1 MDNKDLNQEISESAP
16 DPVDRLLQEKK
27 PASSGKAIAILALL
41 IALAA
46 VAATG
51 WQWWQTYQGDPEA
64 AKQSASLARLQTTQQ
79 QLGQTVAAVEAQL
92 QSDQASGSAVEL
104 SQLARQ
110 LQQSQGT
117 LDQLQ
122 GQAGEDQATINAL
135 QGSVRSLEQRL
146 STNESGLLN
155 VAASTQ
161 NSSVEL
167 DIAEVDYLLRVANE
181 RLQLFSDPTAADL
194 ALQAADMQIE
204 AMDDPMFLSVRQRI
218 ASARQALASVP
229 RVDRVQLSASITDMQ
244 SQLAGLSFRGEEAAQ
259 EVPLLADDA
268 GWWENFKYT
277 LSSLVTV
284 KRRAPEDEAML
295 SLDDK
300 DYLRQGLWLQL
311 ESARLALMRND
322 SSAYTGSLERVR
334 GTVEQF
340 FHTGSS
346 AVQAMLLET
355 TKLQQA
361 EIAPA
366 MPDISAPWTQFRQLR
381 DSRRLLQ
388 SAQPV
393 ANEGTVESEGTVE

>member
-16 DPVDRLLQEKK
+16 DPVDRLLQENK

-41 IALAA
+41 ISVAA
-46 VAATG
+46 TAATG
-51 WQWWQTYQGDPEA
+51 WQWWQTYQGNPEA
-64 AKQSASLARLQTTQQ
+64 AKQSESLARLQTTQQ
-79 QLGQTVAAVEAQL
+79 QLGQTVASFEAQL
-92 QSDQASGSAVEL
+92 QSNAAPVSAAEF
-104 SQLARQ
+104 SELARR
-110 LQQSQGT
+110 LEQSRGT
-117 LDQLQ
+117 LEQLQ

-181 RLQLFSDPTAADL
+181 RLQLFADPVAADL

-218 ASARQALASVP
+218 ASARQTLAAVP
-229 RVDRVQLSASITDMQ
+229 RVDRVQLSASISDMQ
-244 SQLAGLSFRGEEAAQ
+244 SQLPGLQFRGEEAVQ
-259 EVPLLADDA
+259 EPPLLADDA
-268 GWWENFKYT
+268 GWWESFKYT

-284 KRRAPEDEAML
+284 RRRAPEDQSML

-322 SSAYTGSLERVR
+322 SSAYADSLDRLR

-340 FHTGSS
+340 FHTGSA
-346 AVQAMLLET
+346 AVQTLLLET
-355 TKLQQA
+355 TKLQQVD
-361 EIAPA
+361 IAPA

-388 SAQPV
+388 STQPV
-393 ANEGTVESEGTVE
+393 ASEDTVE

>member
-16 DPVDRLLQEKK
+16 DPVDRLLQENK

-41 IALAA
+41 ISVAA
-46 VAATG
+46 TAATG
-51 WQWWQTYQGDPEA
+51 WQWWQTYQGNPEA
-64 AKQSASLARLQTTQQ
+64 AKQSESLARLQTTQQ
-79 QLGQTVAAVEAQL
+79 QLGQTVASFEAQL
-92 QSDQASGSAVEL
+92 QSNAAPVSAAEF
-104 SQLARQ
+104 SELARR
-110 LQQSQGT
+110 LEQSRGT
-117 LDQLQ
+117 LEQLQ

-181 RLQLFSDPTAADL
+181 RLQLFADPVAADL

-218 ASARQALASVP
+218 ASARQTLAAVP
-229 RVDRVQLSASITDMQ
+229 RVDRVQLSASISDMQ
-244 SQLAGLSFRGEEAAQ
+244 SQLPGLQFRGEEAVQ
-259 EVPLLADDA
+259 EAPLLADDA
-268 GWWENFKYT
+268 GWWESFKYT

-284 KRRAPEDEAML
+284 RRRAPEDESML

-322 SSAYTGSLERVR
+322 SSAYTGSLDRLR

-340 FHTGSS
+340 FHTGSA
-346 AVQAMLLET
+346 AVQTLLLET
-355 TKLQQA
+355 TKLQQVD
-361 EIAPA
+361 IAPA

-388 SAQPV
+388 STQPV
-393 ANEGTVESEGTVE
+393 ASEDTVE

>member
-41 IALAA
+41 ISVAA
-46 VAATG
+46 TAATG
-51 WQWWQTYQGDPEA
+51 WQWWQTYQGNPEA
-64 AKQSASLARLQTTQQ
+64 AKQSESLARLQTTQQ
-79 QLGQTVAAVEAQL
+79 QLGQTVASFEAQL
-92 QSDQASGSAVEL
+92 QSNAAPVSAAEF
-104 SQLARQ
+104 SELARR
-110 LQQSQGT
+110 LEQSRGT
-117 LDQLQ
+117 LEQLQ

-181 RLQLFSDPTAADL
+181 RLQLFADPVAADL

-218 ASARQALASVP
+218 ASARQTLAAVP
-229 RVDRVQLSASITDMQ
+229 RVDRVQLSASISDMQ
-244 SQLAGLSFRGEEAAQ
+244 SQLPGLQFRGEEAVQ
-259 EVPLLADDA
+259 EAPLLADDA
-268 GWWENFKYT
+268 GWWESFKYT

-284 KRRAPEDEAML
+284 RRRAPEDESML

-322 SSAYTGSLERVR
+322 SSAYADSLDRLR

-340 FHTGSS
+340 FHTGSA
-346 AVQAMLLET
+346 AVQTLLLET
-355 TKLQQA
+355 TKLQQVD
-361 EIAPA
+361 IAPA

-388 SAQPV
+388 STQPV
-393 ANEGTVESEGTVE
+393 ASEDTVE

>member
-16 DPVDRLLQEKK
+16 DPVDRLLQENK

-41 IALAA
+41 ISVAA
-46 VAATG
+46 TAATG
-51 WQWWQTYQGDPEA
+51 WQWWQTYQGNPEA
-64 AKQSASLARLQTTQQ
+64 AKQSESLARLQTTQQ
-79 QLGQTVAAVEAQL
+79 QLGQTVASFEAQL
-92 QSDQASGSAVEL
+92 QSNAAPVSAAEFSEL
-104 SQLARQ
+104 AGRLE
-110 LQQSQGT
+110 QSRGT
-117 LDQLQ
+117 LEQLQ

-181 RLQLFSDPTAADL
+181 RLQLFADPVAADL

-218 ASARQALASVP
+218 ASARQTLAAVP
-229 RVDRVQLSASITDMQ
+229 RVDRVQLSASISDMQ
-244 SQLAGLSFRGEEAAQ
+244 SQLPGLQFRGEEAVQ
-259 EVPLLADDA
+259 EAPLLADDA
-268 GWWENFKYT
+268 GWWESFKYT

-284 KRRAPEDEAML
+284 RRRAPEDESML

-322 SSAYTGSLERVR
+322 SSAYTGSLDRLR

-340 FHTGSS
+340 FHTGSA
-346 AVQAMLLET
+346 AVQTLLLET
-355 TKLQQA
+355 TKLQQVD
-361 EIAPA
+361 IAPA

-388 SAQPV
+388 STQPV
-393 ANEGTVESEGTVE
+393 ASEDTVE

>member
-16 DPVDRLLQEKK
+16 DPVDRLLQENK

-41 IALAA
+41 ISVAA
-46 VAATG
+46 TAATG
-51 WQWWQTYQGDPEA
+51 WQWWQTYQGNPEA
-64 AKQSASLARLQTTQQ
+64 AKQSESLARLQTTQQ
-79 QLGQTVAAVEAQL
+79 QLGQTVASFEAQL
-92 QSDQASGSAVEL
+92 QSNAAPVSAAEF
-104 SQLARQ
+104 SELARR
-110 LQQSQGT
+110 LEQSRGT
-117 LDQLQ
+117 LEQLQ

-181 RLQLFSDPTAADL
+181 RLQLFADPVAADL

-218 ASARQALASVP
+218 ASARQTLAAVP
-229 RVDRVQLSASITDMQ
+229 RVDRVQLSASISDMQ
-244 SQLAGLSFRGEEAAQ
+244 SQLPGLQFRGEEAVQ
-259 EVPLLADDA
+259 EAPLLADDA
-268 GWWENFKYT
+268 GWWESFKYT

-284 KRRAPEDEAML
+284 RRRAPEDQSML

-322 SSAYTGSLERVR
+322 SSAYADSLDRLR

-340 FHTGSS
+340 FHTGSA
-346 AVQAMLLET
+346 AVQTLLLET
-355 TKLQQA
+355 TKLQQVD
-361 EIAPA
+361 IAPA

-388 SAQPV
+388 STQPV
-393 ANEGTVESEGTVE
+393 ASEDTVE

>member
-16 DPVDRLLQEKK
+16 DPVDRLLQENK

-41 IALAA
+41 ISVAA
-46 VAATG
+46 TAATG
-51 WQWWQTYQGDPEA
+51 WQWWQTYQGNPEA
-64 AKQSASLARLQTTQQ
+64 AKQSESLARLQTTQQ
-79 QLGQTVAAVEAQL
+79 QLGQTVASFEAQL
-92 QSDQASGSAVEL
+92 QSNAAPVSAAEFSEL
-104 SQLARQ
+104 AGRLE
-110 LQQSQGT
+110 QSRGT
-117 LDQLQ
+117 LEQLQ

-181 RLQLFSDPTAADL
+181 RLQLFADPVAADL

-218 ASARQALASVP
+218 ASARQTLAAVP
-229 RVDRVQLSASITDMQ
+229 RVDRVQLSASISDMQ
-244 SQLAGLSFRGEEAAQ
+244 SQLPGLQFRGEEAVQ
-259 EVPLLADDA
+259 EAPLLADDA
-268 GWWENFKYT
+268 GWWESFKYT

-284 KRRAPEDEAML
+284 RRRAPEDESML

-322 SSAYTGSLERVR
+322 SSAYADSLDRLR

-340 FHTGSS
+340 FHTGSA
-346 AVQAMLLET
+346 AVQTLLLET
-355 TKLQQA
+355 TKLQQVD
-361 EIAPA
+361 IAPA

-388 SAQPV
+388 STQPV
-393 ANEGTVESEGTVE
+393 ASEDTVE

>member
-41 IALAA
+41 ISVAA
-46 VAATG
+46 TAATG
-51 WQWWQTYQGDPEA
+51 WQWWQTYQGNPEA
-64 AKQSASLARLQTTQQ
+64 AKQSESLARLQTTQQ
-79 QLGQTVAAVEAQL
+79 QLGQTVASFEAQL
-92 QSDQASGSAVEL
+92 QSNAAPVSAAEFSEL
-104 SQLARQ
+104 AGRLE
-110 LQQSQGT
+110 QSRGI
-117 LDQLQ
+117 LEQLQ

-181 RLQLFSDPTAADL
+181 RLQLFADPVAADL

-218 ASARQALASVP
+218 ASARQTLAAVP
-229 RVDRVQLSASITDMQ
+229 RVDRVQLSASISDMQ
-244 SQLAGLSFRGEEAAQ
+244 SQLPGLQFRGEEAVQAA
-259 EVPLLADDA
+259 PLLADDA
-268 GWWENFKYT
+268 GWWESFKYT

-284 KRRAPEDEAML
+284 RRRAPEDESML

-322 SSAYTGSLERVR
+322 SSAYADSLDRLR

-340 FHTGSS
+340 FHTGSA
-346 AVQAMLLET
+346 AVQTLLLET
-355 TKLQQA
+355 TKLQQVD
-361 EIAPA
+361 IAPA

-388 SAQPV
+388 STQPV
-393 ANEGTVESEGTVE
+393 ASEDTVE

>member
-41 IALAA
+41 ISVAA
-46 VAATG
+46 TAATG
-51 WQWWQTYQGDPEA
+51 WQWWQTYQGNPEA
-64 AKQSASLARLQTTQQ
+64 AKQSESLARLQTTQQ
-79 QLGQTVAAVEAQL
+79 QLGQTVASFEAQL
-92 QSDQASGSAVEL
+92 QSNAAPVSAAEFSEL
-104 SQLARQ
+104 AGRLE
-110 LQQSQGT
+110 QSRGT
-117 LDQLQ
+117 LEQLQ

-181 RLQLFSDPTAADL
+181 RLQLFADPVAADL

-218 ASARQALASVP
+218 ASARQTLAAVP
-229 RVDRVQLSASITDMQ
+229 RVDRVQLSASISDMQ
-244 SQLAGLSFRGEEAAQ
+244 SQLPGLQFRGEEAVQ
-259 EVPLLADDA
+259 EAPLLADDA
-268 GWWENFKYT
+268 GWWESFKYT

-284 KRRAPEDEAML
+284 RRRAPEDESML

-322 SSAYTGSLERVR
+322 SSAYNGSLDRLR

-340 FHTGSS
+340 FHTGSA
-346 AVQAMLLET
+346 AVQTLLLET
-355 TKLQQA
+355 TKLQQVD
-361 EIAPA
+361 IAPA

-388 SAQPV
+388 STQPV
-393 ANEGTVESEGTVE
+393 ASEDTVE

>member
-41 IALAA
+41 ISVAA
-46 VAATG
+46 TAATG
-51 WQWWQTYQGDPEA
+51 WQWWQTYQGNPEA
-64 AKQSASLARLQTTQQ
+64 AKQSESLARLQTTQQ
-79 QLGQTVAAVEAQL
+79 QLGQTVASFEAQL
-92 QSDQASGSAVEL
+92 QSNAAPVSAAEF
-104 SQLARQ
+104 SELARR
-110 LQQSQGT
+110 LEQSRGT
-117 LDQLQ
+117 LEQLQ

-181 RLQLFSDPTAADL
+181 RLQLFADPVAADL

-218 ASARQALASVP
+218 ASARQTLAAVP
-229 RVDRVQLSASITDMQ
+229 RVDRVQLSASISDMQ
-244 SQLAGLSFRGEEAAQ
+244 SQLPGLQFRGEEAVQ
-259 EVPLLADDA
+259 EAPLLADDA
-268 GWWENFKYT
+268 GWWESFKYT

-284 KRRAPEDEAML
+284 RRRAPEDESML

-322 SSAYTGSLERVR
+322 SSAYTGSLDRLR

-340 FHTGSS
+340 FHTGSA
-346 AVQAMLLET
+346 AVQTLLLET
-355 TKLQQA
+355 TKLQQVD
-361 EIAPA
+361 IAPA

-388 SAQPV
+388 STQPV
-393 ANEGTVESEGTVE
+393 ASEDTVE

>member
-16 DPVDRLLQEKK
+16 DPVDRLLQENK

-41 IALAA
+41 ISVAA
-46 VAATG
+46 TAATG
-51 WQWWQTYQGDPEA
+51 WQWWQTYQGNPEA
-64 AKQSASLARLQTTQQ
+64 AKQSESLARLQTTQQ
-79 QLGQTVAAVEAQL
+79 QLGQTVASFEAQL
-92 QSDQASGSAVEL
+92 QSNAAPVSAAEF
-104 SQLARQ
+104 SELARR
-110 LQQSQGT
+110 LEQSRGT
-117 LDQLQ
+117 LEQLQ

-181 RLQLFSDPTAADL
+181 RLQLFADPVAADL

-218 ASARQALASVP
+218 ASARQTLAAVP
-229 RVDRVQLSASITDMQ
+229 RVDRVQLSASISDMQ
-244 SQLAGLSFRGEEAAQ
+244 SQLPGLQFRGEEAVQ
-259 EVPLLADDA
+259 EAPLLADDA
-268 GWWENFKYT
+268 GWWESFKYT

-284 KRRAPEDEAML
+284 RRRAPEDESML

-322 SSAYTGSLERVR
+322 SSAYADSLDRLR

-340 FHTGSS
+340 FHTGSA
-346 AVQAMLLET
+346 AVQTLLLET
-355 TKLQQA
+355 TKLQQVD
-361 EIAPA
+361 IAPA

-388 SAQPV
+388 STQPV
-393 ANEGTVESEGTVE
+393 ASEDTVE

>member
-16 DPVDRLLQEKK
+16 DPVDRLLQENK
-27 PASSGKAIAILALL
+27 PPSTGKAIAILALL
-41 IALAA
+41 ISIAA
-46 VAATG
+46 AAATG

-64 AKQSASLARLQTTQQ
+64 AKQSASMARLQATQQ
-79 QLGQTVAAVEAQL
+79 QLGQTVAAFEAQL
-92 QSDQASGSAVEL
+92 QSDQASGSAAEL

-229 RVDRVQLSASITDMQ
+229 RVDRVQLSASISNMQ

-259 EVPLLADDA
+259 EAPLLADDA
-268 GWWENFKYT
+268 GWWANFKYT

-355 TKLQQA
+355 TKLQQV